1 VVTEAVDLAATLAA
15 SLRRERL
22 LAIVRG
28 DNPDAMRR
36 AIEVMACAGISLIEV
51 SLTSTDALAVIQRAS
66 ADLGDAA
73 AVGAGT
79 VRTPADADAVRDAGA
94 MFIVTPAVV
103 PEAIRASALPAIV
116 GALTPSEITE
126 AIALAPVAVKLF
138 PASLGGPDYLTAL
151 RQPFPEVPFLP
162 VGGIDAGS
170 ARDYLSRGAVAVGV
184 GAPLVGDAASG
195 GDLAALARR
204 ASAFRAAVV
213 EVDT

>member
-1 VVTEAVDLAATLAA
+1 MTEAVDLAATLAA

-184 GAPLVGDAASG
+184 GSPLVGDAASG